1 MPGAMGHIEGA
12 RVTNVKL
19 FLDRTL
25 LGLLLIALGVMF
37 LLDTT
42 NAFGGD
48 TDIFG
53 TYWPVLLIAWGLWG
67 MVASGLR
74 LRLGSMIVLAV
85 GVVFLLSNL
94 GVWAWN
100 VGQLWPI
107 ILVVIGL
114 VLVAKWGIPGSRRRA
129 RVAKERYWYSREAD
143 PNGSWG
149 GSYVF
154 GGGQER
160 ITSPDFK
167 GGHLS
172 AIFGGVELDLREASL
187 AGGKAT
193 IDATVVCG
201 GIEITVPKDWL
212 VSIQTSTILGGTENK
227 HQQPD
232 PEEAKA
238 ELTITGTVV
247 CGGIEVKN

>member
-1 MPGAMGHIEGA
+1 MTSA
-12 RVTNVKL
+12 KL
-19 FLDRTL
+19 SDRTL
-25 LGLLLIALGVMF
+25 IGLILVALGVMF

-48 TDIFG
+48 TDVFG
-53 TYWPVLLIAWGLWG
+53 TYWPVLLLAWGLWG
-67 MVASGLR
+67 LVANGLR
-74 LRLGSMIVLAV
+74 LRLRSVVVLAV
-85 GVVFLLSNL
+85 GVIFLLSNL

-114 VLVAKWGIPGSRRRA
+114 ALVAKWGIPGSRRRSKT
-129 RVAKERYWYSREAD
+129 AKERYWYSREAD
-143 PNGSWG
+143 PNSSWG

-154 GGGQER
+154 NGGQER
-160 ITSPDFK
+160 ITTSDFK
-167 GGHLS
+167 GGQVS
-172 AIFGGVELDLREASL
+172 AICAGLELDLREAGL

-193 IDATVVCG
+193 IDVTVVCG
-201 GIEITVPKDWL
+201 GIEIMVPKDWL
-212 VSIQTSTILGGTENK
+212 VSIQTSTVLGGTDIS
-227 HQQPD
+227 HQQPE
-232 PEEAKA
+232 PEDVKG

>member
-1 MPGAMGHIEGA
+1 L
-12 RVTNVKL
+12 TNVKL
-19 FLDRTL
+19 SVRTL
-25 LGLLLIALGVMF
+25 LGLLMVALGVMF

-42 NAFGGD
+42 NAFGDD

-67 MVASGLR
+67 MVANGLR
-74 LRLGSMIVLAV
+74 LRLGSVVVLAV

-94 GVWAWN
+94 DVWAWN

-114 VLVAKWGIPGSRRRA
+114 ALVAKWGVPWSRRGSRA
-129 RVAKERYWYSREAD
+129 AKERYWYSREAD
-143 PNGSWG
+143 PNGGWS

-167 GGHLS
+167 GGKVS
-172 AIFGGVELDLREASL
+172 AICGGVELDLREAGL

-201 GIEITVPKDWL
+201 GIEITVPRDWL
-212 VSIQTSTILGGTENK
+212 VSIQTTTVLGGTENK

-232 PEEAKA
+232 PEDAKA

-247 CGGIEVKN
+247 CGGIEVKD